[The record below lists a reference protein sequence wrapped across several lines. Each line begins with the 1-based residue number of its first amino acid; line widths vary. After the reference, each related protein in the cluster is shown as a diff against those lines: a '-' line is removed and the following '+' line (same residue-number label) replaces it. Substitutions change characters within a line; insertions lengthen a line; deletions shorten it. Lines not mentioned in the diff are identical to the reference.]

1 MEADIYQVRNRSGQ
15 DPLNFPIKVNN
26 RLANLMSMAEQGDGR
41 PGNQMSEILEIL
53 VAELGT
59 YTDQLQEVWATDL
72 AAVNHE
78 LNRLG
83 LELIDLLCAPD
94 EICPVV

>member
-1 MEADIYQVRNRSGQ
+1 
-15 DPLNFPIKVNN
+15 
-26 RLANLMSMAEQGDGR
+26 
-41 PGNQMSEILEIL
+41 MSEILEIL

-59 YTDQLQEVWATDL
+59 YTNQLQEVWAVDL

-78 LNRLG
+78 LSRLG

-94 EICPVV
+94 EICSVV